1 MKTLKQKLSNI
12 KNQRFVIIIEE
23 GIEEMLFWYD
33 KQDRCI
39 SVSNRCHFASADHY
53 ELDNTDEIIRLYG
66 QFSHLIK

>member
-1 MKTLKQKLSNI
+1 MQVLKEKLSNI

-53 ELDNTDEIIRLYG
+53 ELNNTSEILRLYSG
-66 QFSHLIK
+66 FSHLIK